1 MPRRSLLTPA
11 DRTGLLAFPTTD
23 DDLIR
28 HYTFSEPDLSVIR
41 QRRGNHNRLGFAVQL
56 CYLRYPGF
64 ALPTDA
70 EPPASLLNIVGRQL
84 RIEPDAWPQYAQRP
98 VTRREHLLE
107 LQAWLN
113 LAPFAAADY
122 HRFVHQLAELAQ
134 QTDRGLVLAEA
145 LVELLRQQ
153 HIILP
158 AIDVIERVCSE
169 AHTRGTRQVYK
180 ALTAPLADHHRR
192 ALDALLAIRDGTKG
206 SGLIW
211 LRQPP
216 GLPKPKHVLAHLE
229 RLKTVR
235 DLALP
240 DGLEHAIHQN
250 RLLKLAREGGQM
262 TAQHLRDLEPSRRY
276 ATLVAV
282 ILDTRAT
289 LIDEIIDLHDRFMGA
304 LFSKAKR
311 NHADRFQQSG
321 KAINDKVRLYSRIGR
336 ALVEAKQS
344 GGDPFAAIE
353 AIIPWEVFTE
363 SITQAELLA
372 QPEGFDFLALV
383 GDGFNQLRRYTPVLL
398 GALTMKAAPV
408 ARELLA
414 AVDVLKGMNERQARK
429 VPDDAPT
436 SFVRKRWESLVRTED
451 GLDRRYYELCVLAEL
466 KNSLRSGDIWVQGSR
481 QFKDFEDYL
490 LLPPRFAAQ
499 RDQRELGLAVETD
512 CERFLEARL
521 TVLQEQLATVERL
534 AAANELPDAAITSTG
549 RLKISPL
556 DNGVPDDAE
565 ALMQQSYSLL
575 PHLKITELLLEVDGW
590 TGFSR
595 HFKHLKSGAAAEDQ
609 YLLLTTILAD
619 AINLGLSKMAESCPG
634 VTYAKLTWLQAWHIR
649 DETYSAGLAE
659 LVNAQFRQPFAAYWG
674 DGTTSSSDGQNFKA
688 GGRGHAAG
696 QVNLKYGQEPGV
708 QFYTHISD
716 QYAPFHTKVINAT
729 VRDATHVLD
738 GLLHHESDLRIKE
751 HYTDTAGFT
760 DHLFALMH
768 LLGFRFAPRI
778 RDLTDKRLYI
788 HGDAKQYPTLAGLI
802 GGSVNVKHIRAH
814 WDEIL
819 RLAAS
824 IKQGTVTASLM
835 LRKLGSYPRQN
846 GLAVALRELGRIERT
861 LFALDWMQNVEL
873 RRRVQ
878 VGLNKGEAKNAL
890 ARAVFLNRLGEI
902 RDRSFE
908 NQRYRASGL
917 NLVVAAIIL
926 WNTVYLERAIQAL
939 RDSGKDIDERL
950 LPHLSPLGWEHINLP
965 GDYIWRQNKHVE
977 QGKFRPLRVLGEA

>member
-1 MPRRSLLTPA
+1 MT
-11 DRTGLLAFPTTD
+11 
-23 DDLIR
+23 
-28 HYTFSEPDLSVIR
+28 EPDLSLIR
-41 QRRGNHNRLGFAVQL
+41 QRRGSRNRLGFAVQL

-70 EPPASLLNIVGRQL
+70 EPPASLLSIVGRQL
-84 RIEPDAWPQYAQRP
+84 RIEPDIWPQYAQRSE
-98 VTRREHLLE
+98 TRREHLLE
-107 LQAWLN
+107 LQTWLK
-113 LAPFAAADY
+113 LTPFVASDY
-122 HRFVHQLAELAQ
+122 RHFVHQLTEQAQ
-134 QTDRGLVLAEA
+134 QTDRGIVLAKAMIEQ
-145 LVELLRQQ
+145 LRQQ
-153 HIILP
+153 RIILP
-158 AIDVIERVCSE
+158 TVDVIERVCSE
-169 AHTRGTRQVYK
+169 ALTRGTRKVYE
-180 ALTAPLADHHRR
+180 ALTASLTDFHRR
-192 ALDALLAIRDGTKG
+192 ELDGLLTIREGTKG
-206 SGLIW
+206 SELIW

-216 GLPKPKHVLAHLE
+216 GPPKPRHMLAHLE
-229 RLKTVR
+229 RLKTIH

-240 DGLEHAIHQN
+240 DDLVHSIHQN

-262 TAQHLRDLEPSRRY
+262 TAQHLRELEWNRRH

-282 ILDTRAT
+282 LLDTRAT
-289 LIDEIIDLHDRFMGA
+289 LIDEIIDLHDRFMSS
-304 LFSKAKR
+304 LFSKARR
-311 NHADRFQQSG
+311 NHTERFQQSG
-321 KAINDKVRLYSRIGR
+321 KAINDKVRLLSRIGR
-336 ALVEAKQS
+336 ALLEAKQS

-353 AIIPWEVFTE
+353 AIIPWDAFSE
-363 SITQAELLA
+363 SITEAETLA
-372 QPEGFDFLALV
+372 RPADFDFLSLV
-383 GDGFNQLRRYTPVLL
+383 GDGFPQLRRYTPLL
-398 GALTMKAAPV
+398 LSTLTMKAAP
-408 ARELLA
+408 AACELLA
-414 AVDVLKGMNERQARK
+414 GVEVLKGMNDRQARK

-436 SFVRKRWESLVRTED
+436 SFVRKRWENLVCTED
-451 GLDRRYYELCVLAEL
+451 GLDRRFYELCVLSEL

-490 LLPPRFAAQ
+490 LPPPRFAAQ
-499 RDQRELGLAVETD
+499 RDQQELGLAVDTD
-512 CERFLEARL
+512 CDRFLEARL
-521 TVLQEQLATVERL
+521 MVLQEQLARVERL
-534 AAANELPDAAITSTG
+534 AAANELPDAVITSSG
-549 RLKISPL
+549 RIRITPL
-556 DNGVPDDAE
+556 DNAVPDE
-565 ALMQQSYSLL
+565 AKELMQQAYSLL
-575 PHLKITELLLEVDGW
+575 SHLKITELLFEVDSW

-595 HFKHLKSGAAAEDQ
+595 HFRHLKSGAVAEDQ
-609 YLLLTTILAD
+609 HLLLTTILAD

-634 VTYAKLTWLQAWHIR
+634 VTYARLTWLQAWYIR
-649 DETYSAGLAE
+649 DETYSAALAD
-659 LVNAQFRQPFAAYWG
+659 LVNAQFRHPFAAYWG
-674 DGTTSSSDGQNFKA
+674 NGTTSSSDGQNFKA
-688 GGRGHAAG
+688 GGRGQAAG

-738 GLLHHESDLRIKE
+738 GLLYHESDLRIEE

-778 RDLTDKRLYI
+778 RDLADKRLYV
-788 HGDAKQYPTLAGLI
+788 HGDAKHYPTLASLI
-802 GGSVNVKHIRAH
+802 GGNINVKHIRAH

-878 VGLNKGEAKNAL
+878 IGLNKGEAKNAL

-908 NQRYRASGL
+908 NQCYRASGL

-926 WNTVYLERAIQAL
+926 WNTVYLERAVKAL
-939 RDSGKDIDERL
+939 RDTGKNIDERL
-950 LPHLSPLGWEHINLP
+950 LSHLSPLGWEHINLT
-965 GDYIWRQNKHVE
+965 GDYIWHQNKQVE
-977 QGKFRPLRVLGEA
+977 QGKFRPLRMPGEA

>member
-1 MPRRSLLTPA
+1 MPRRGLLTPA
-11 DRTGLLAFPTTD
+11 ERNGLLAFPTTD
-23 DDLIR
+23 DELIQ
-28 HYTFSEPDLSVIR
+28 HYTFTEPDLSVIR

-70 EPPASLLNIVGRQL
+70 EPPASLLNIVDRQL
-84 RIEPDAWPQYAQRP
+84 RIEPDIWPQYAQRP
-98 VTRREHLLE
+98 ETRREHLLE
-107 LQAWLN
+107 LQVWLK
-113 LAPFAAADY
+113 LTPFAVADY
-122 HRFVHQLAELAQ
+122 RHFVHQLAELAQ
-134 QTDRGLVLAEA
+134 QTDRGIVLAEA
-145 LVELLRQQ
+145 LIELLRQQ
-153 HIILP
+153 RIILP
-158 AIDVIERVCSE
+158 TVDVIERVCSE
-169 AHTRGTRQVYK
+169 ALTRGTRQVYE
-180 ALTAPLADHHRR
+180 ALTAPLGDFHRR
-192 ALDALLAIRDGTKG
+192 ALEGLLAIREGTKG

-216 GLPKPKHVLAHLE
+216 GPAKPKHVLTHLE
-229 RLKTVR
+229 RLKTIR

-240 DGLEHAIHQN
+240 EGLEHAIHQN

-262 TAQHLRDLEPSRRY
+262 TAQHLRDLEPSRRF

-289 LIDEIIDLHDRFMGA
+289 LIDEIIDLHDHFMGS

-321 KAINDKVRLYSRIGR
+321 KVINDKVRLYSRIGR
-336 ALVEAKQS
+336 ALLEAKQS

-353 AIIPWEVFTE
+353 AIIPWDAFSK
-363 SITQAELLA
+363 SITEAETLA
-372 QPEGFDFLALV
+372 RPEDFDFLSLV
-383 GDGFNQLRRYTPVLL
+383 GDGFTQLRRYTPTLL
-398 GALTMKAAPV
+398 EALTMKAAPA
-408 ARELLA
+408 ARELLDG
-414 AVDVLKGMNERQARK
+414 VEVLKGMNDRQARK

-436 SFVRKRWESLVRTED
+436 SFVRKRWKNLVRTED
-451 GLDRRYYELCVLAEL
+451 GLDRRFYELCVLSEL
-466 KNSLRSGDIWVQGSR
+466 KNSLRSGDIWVQGSC

-490 LLPPRFAAQ
+490 LPPPRFAVQ
-499 RDQRELGLAVETD
+499 RDQRELGLAVDTD
-512 CERFLEARL
+512 CDRFLETRL
-521 TVLQEQLATVERL
+521 AVLQEQLAAVERL
-534 AAANELPDAAITSTG
+534 AAANELPDAAITSSG
-549 RLKISPL
+549 RIKITPL
-556 DNGVPDDAE
+556 DNAVPDEAA
-565 ALMQQSYSLL
+565 ALMQQAYSLL

-609 YLLLTTILAD
+609 HLLLTTILAD

-659 LVNAQFRQPFAAYWG
+659 MVSAQFRQPFAAYWG
-674 DGTTSSSDGQNFKA
+674 DDTTSSSDGQNFKA
-688 GGRGHAAG
+688 GGRGQAAG

-738 GLLHHESDLRIKE
+738 GLLYHESDLRIEE

-768 LLGFRFAPRI
+768 LLGFCFAPRI
-778 RDLTDKRLYI
+778 RNLADKRLYI
-788 HGDAKQYPTLAGLI
+788 YGNAKQYPTLAGLI
-802 GGSVNVKHIRAH
+802 GGNINVKHIRAH

-846 GLAVALRELGRIERT
+846 GLAVTLRELGRVERT

-878 VGLNKGEAKNAL
+878 IGLNKGEAKNAL

-926 WNTVYLERAIQAL
+926 LNTVYLERAVQSL
-939 RDSGKDIDERL
+939 RDTGKNIDERL
-950 LPHLSPLGWEHINLP
+950 LPHLSPLGWEHINLT
-965 GDYIWRQNKHVE
+965 GDYIWRQNKQVE
-977 QGKFRPLRVLGEA
+977 QGNFRPLRPLQPA